1 MGEKRHF
8 PFMSRFHLPRKKAGA
23 DATDQKKK
31 KKPTQHLFKVD
42 VCKSILLPPN
52 NQFYIHPL
60 YCFQP
65 LLCWPHFWP

>member
-31 KKPTQHLFKVD
+31 KTNPT
-42 VCKSILLPPN
+42 SIQGGCVQKHTATP
-52 NQFYIHPL
+52 Q
-60 YCFQP
+60 
-65 LLCWPHFWP
+65 